1 MPILN
6 ELSASINPDNF
17 VIVRQY
23 KFDTI
28 RQEAYWSTVNK
39 LCRQFKTRV
48 LAEEYV
54 KRIVVDK

>member
-1 MPILN
+1 MPNINDLF
-6 ELSASINPDNF
+6 ASINPDNF
-17 VIVRQY
+17 VVVRQY

-39 LCRQFKTRV
+39 LCKQFKTRV

-54 KRIVVDK
+54 KRILVDK